1 MECQAH
7 TDPLPSHLQSNQT
20 SASRLQ
26 VSKQN
31 DWGSSRRK
39 SREGSTNPARHSHAE
54 LQSSGCCSR
63 GWPSTRHSWD
73 CCWAQNNDFTLSM
86 PHPQSTTVCATQR
99 LIHAP
104 AGFVGCYSLVL
115 CMERHSIRKSFH
127 TDAGSLILPLGRERT
142 EWYVGVYPVQAE
154 QAGPRYRLM
163 CWHGSSC
170 RHCRAPLR
178 LGTSGSSSTNH
189 GTERGC
195 FRVQHMQVPRPTPQP
210 PPNAQHWKIPYKGTC
225 SYHHFTSTLSH
236 GAVEYLPRDLWAN
249 SVRKPNPASLSKQAL
264 PGAWPS
270 FWINAEKI

>member
-1 MECQAH
+1 MQPGCRHYWCHSEALQQVCGTVYSQGSIAVPCREHTDMECQAH

-26 VSKQN
+26 VSEQN

-154 QAGPRYRLM
+154 QAGPRYRLV

-195 FRVQHMQVPRPTPQP
+195 FRSSTCRSLGPPHNLLQMPSTGRFLTKALAAIIISQV
-210 PPNAQHWKIPYKGTC
+210 H
-225 SYHHFTSTLSH
+225 
-236 GAVEYLPRDLWAN
+236 
-249 SVRKPNPASLSKQAL
+249 
-264 PGAWPS
+264 
-270 FWINAEKI
+270 